1 MRKDNNNFLYLIL
14 ITCYIYLFNKFI
26 NFNYEIIIIYF
37 VTLFIGYLFLNK
49 YIIYCNLFL
58 LIIYEIFFV
67 NIEGKTTLAT
77 DSNKAIRKDK
87 RDESA
92 DKGIDDFEV
101 MSKEKGEN
109 ANDKGANKGIL
120 GGKDPEKIDE
130 NEANDMEKKGAGDDL
145 VKSDDLDNM

>member
-37 VTLFIGYLFLNK
+37 ITLFIGYLFLNK

-67 NIEGKTTLAT
+67 NIEGKTTLAK
-77 DSNKAIRKDK
+77 DSTKGLDK
-87 RDESA
+87 RDETA
-92 DKGIDDFEV
+92 EKGVDDFEEI
-101 MSKEKGEN
+101 SKEKEEN
-109 ANDKGANKGIL
+109 AKDKGAAKGIL
-120 GGKDPEKIDE
+120 GGKDPEKTDE
-130 NEANDMEKKGAGDDL
+130 NTAKNMEKNGVGDDF
-145 VKSDDLDNM
+145 VNQVP